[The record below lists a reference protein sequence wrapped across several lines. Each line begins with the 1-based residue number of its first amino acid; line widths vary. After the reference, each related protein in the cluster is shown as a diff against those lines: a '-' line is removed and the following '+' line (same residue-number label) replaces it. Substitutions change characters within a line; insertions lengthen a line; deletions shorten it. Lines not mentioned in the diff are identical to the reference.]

1 MKLNDAFNGVN
12 RCFLDTAPII
22 YYVEQNFSYFAIAC
36 SVFQRLRI
44 GDFTAVTSPVTL
56 AECLV
61 VPCRQG
67 LTQLKQDFV
76 EVITAGKNTV
86 FTPITAEV
94 GQQAA
99 ELRVL
104 YNLKLPDALQI
115 AVAVVAELKKL
126 YDVKFTYN
134 SNAIEGNTLT
144 QSETA
149 LVLETGIT
157 IGGKT
162 LREHL
167 EVIGHKDAIDYIETL
182 TQLE

>member
-1 MKLNDAFNGVN
+1 MNLDDAFNGVN
-12 RCFLDTAPII
+12 RCFLDTAPIV
-22 YYVEQNFSYFAIAC
+22 YYIEQNSNYFAIAC

-76 EVITAGKNTV
+76 EVITTGKNTV
-86 FTPITAEV
+86 FTPITADI

-104 YNLKLPDALQI
+104 YNLKLPDALQV
-115 AVAVVAELKKL
+115 AVAMMTGCEAFLTNDVGLKRVSELR
-126 YDVKFTYN
+126 V
-134 SNAIEGNTLT
+134 
-144 QSETA
+144 
-149 LVLETGIT
+149 LVLGE
-157 IGGKT
+157 
-162 LREHL
+162 L
-167 EVIGHKDAIDYIETL
+167 EV
-182 TQLE
+182 